1 MNSKDLLFISI
12 VTFLTTI
19 AWTVYDIYHTA
30 VTSTI
35 TPVQQELIKPINPGF
50 DQETL
55 ELLRT
60 KEV

>member
-1 MNSKDLLFISI
+1 MNSKDILFISI
-12 VTFLTTI
+12 ITFLTTV
-19 AWTVYDIYHTA
+19 AWTIYDIYHTA

-35 TPVQQELIKPINPGF
+35 TPVQRELIKPIKAGF

-60 KEV
+60 KEL